1 MRGPGILQ
9 MLEIAVGL
17 SMAGPMFIVGFE
29 FIRTGQTI
37 GGVGFF
43 ALGVVA
49 LFFPSYLVRR
59 IGGPRTWIRRR
70 LGSEDDSANSDV
82 NADTNSSLLDRFR
95 N

>member
-29 FIRTGQTI
+29 FLRTGQTI

-43 ALGVVA
+43 ALGAVA

-70 LGSEDDSANSDV
+70 FGSDDDAANSDV
-82 NADTNSSLLDRFR
+82 NADGDSSLLDRFR

>member
-1 MRGPGILQ
+1 

-17 SMAGPMFIVGFE
+17 SIAGPMFIIGFE
-29 FIRTGQTI
+29 FFRTGQTI

-59 IGGPRTWIRRR
+59 IGGPRAWIRRR
-70 LGSEDDSANSDV
+70 LGSGDDPASADV
-82 NADTNSSLLDRFR
+82 NADGGSSPLDRFR
-95 N
+95 NE